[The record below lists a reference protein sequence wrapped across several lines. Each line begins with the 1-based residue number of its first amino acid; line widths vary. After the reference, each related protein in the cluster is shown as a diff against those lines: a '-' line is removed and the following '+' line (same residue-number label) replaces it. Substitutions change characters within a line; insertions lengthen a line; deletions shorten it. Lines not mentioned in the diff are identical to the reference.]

1 MHRLFELEDLV
12 EKEIGKVVDAGC
24 VQPSEWKFYVW
35 KLHGS
40 RSLSSRSD
48 VRGEAEE
55 HK

>member
-24 VQPSEWKFYVW
+24 VQPSEWK
-35 KLHGS
+35 LHGS